1 MIKNYFKSLGFLLF
15 FSVLI
20 LPENLFSQNNV
31 GIGTLQPDSSAILH
45 LESFTKGFLPPRL
58 TTAQRDNIN
67 NPKEGLMVF
76 NVTDS
81 IMQYYNGFCWLNT
94 YQENC
99 YECYMNASLSDS
111 SGIIDRTVSNNIS
124 LVITINQ
131 IAGTPQPIALTVG
144 GNLPNGL
151 TYTLTNNPMNS
162 SGTSILT
169 IEVTTF
175 TPAGTYPIIIQAL
188 CGGSIQTMVYSL
200 TILPCFD
207 LFLSNTSNNY
217 NISTE
222 LYLTYPNAPTNSPV
236 CVVATV
242 GPGVTVSSVASTDPA
257 FTTGTLPAGS
267 VVAIVN
273 QGNIIGRGGDG
284 GIAEAPAN
292 NPPISGDGKDGGDAI
307 VITEATDIFNN
318 GYIFGGGGGGSA
330 TAFLLSVSLGN
341 IPVLGNISIGF
352 LIGAGGGGG
361 AGISQGGNLP
371 GIIGITYYSQGFN
384 GTGGIFGV
392 PGMGGT
398 LITPISITQGP
409 VTITF
414 SPNAYGGAGGNY
426 GADGIQ
432 GTFNLTLSASVT
444 VSIPFIGP
452 ITIPVLNNMPITP
465 PVAPSQPGVGGY
477 AVRTNGNT
485 VNIPLNSYNTS
496 FLKGIVGN

>member
-1 MIKNYFKSLGFLLF
+1 
-15 FSVLI
+15 
-20 LPENLFSQNNV
+20 
-31 GIGTLQPDSSAILH
+31 
-45 LESFTKGFLPPRL
+45 
-58 TTAQRDNIN
+58 
-67 NPKEGLMVF
+67 
-76 NVTDS
+76 
-81 IMQYYNGFCWLNT
+81 
-94 YQENC
+94 
-99 YECYMNASLSDS
+99 
-111 SGIIDRTVSNNIS
+111 
-124 LVITINQ
+124 
-131 IAGTPQPIALTVG
+131 
-144 GNLPNGL
+144 
-151 TYTLTNNPMNS
+151 
-162 SGTSILT
+162 
-169 IEVTTF
+169 
-175 TPAGTYPIIIQAL
+175 
-188 CGGSIQTMVYSL
+188 
-200 TILPCFD
+200 
-207 LFLSNTSNNY
+207 
-217 NISTE
+217 
-222 LYLTYPNAPTNSPV
+222 
-236 CVVATV
+236 
-242 GPGVTVSSVASTDPA
+242 
-257 FTTGTLPAGS
+257 
-267 VVAIVN
+267 
-273 QGNIIGRGGDG
+273 
-284 GIAEAPAN
+284 
-292 NPPISGDGKDGGDAI
+292 

-371 GIIGITYYSQGFN
+371 GIVGITYYSQGFN

-452 ITIPVLNNMPITP
+452 ITIPVLNNLPITP

-477 AVRTNGNT
+477 AIRTNGN
-485 VNIPLNSYNTS
+485 NINVPLNSYNTS